1 MPETKLLTIKN
12 MTRMAICVALCC
24 ICAYISIPI
33 PFTVAMLTTLTLA
46 MNLTAFILPWK
57 ETLIVMVLYVVLGAV
72 GLPVFAAGTAG
83 FGRLLGP
90 AGGFYLSFIVAYPV
104 VSFLKG
110 KTMSFKRYFFVAVF
124 LGIPLTYVG
133 GVASLVLV
141 LDYTIYQGIL
151 GMIAFIP
158 LDILKAAIAAYI
170 AIRLN
175 KIFTA

>member
-1 MPETKLLTIKN
+1 MEDQKLLSVKN
-12 MTRMAICVALCC
+12 MTRIAICVALCSV
-24 ICAYISIPI
+24 CAYISIPI

-46 MNLTAFILPWK
+46 MNLTAFILSWK
-57 ETLIVMVLYVVLGAV
+57 ETLIVMVLYVLLGAI

-110 KTMSFKRYFFVAVF
+110 SENSFKRYLLVAVF
-124 LGIPLTYVG
+124 CGIPLTYVG

-141 LDYTIYQGIL
+141 LDYTIWQGIL
-151 GMIAFIP
+151 GIVAFIP
-158 LDILKAAIAAYI
+158 LDIVKAAIAAYI
-170 AIRLN
+170 AVRLN
-175 KIFTA
+175 KVFK